1 MACSSRIMKFILI
14 LTMGLFLAAS
24 AGVAFAG
31 PPLSAAPK
39 NPEFLKYLQ
48 DKAMGKVTAVTPE
61 GQPLGYI
68 PPPFLLPQA
77 PTSMSSAPIVG
88 ALPAT
93 FDLRTSVPVGVT
105 AVRDQ
110 GQCGSC
116 WAFASFASLESY
128 LKYKAAA
135 TWDFSEEDLN
145 EYHLWDP
152 RVCEGG
158 NSLMS
163 TAYLARWAGPVNE
176 SDVPYPWAMATPGVA
191 VKKHVQKVWFL
202 PNRSSYTDNTTVK
215 TAVQTNGAVYVSFQ
229 WDAFYYNATNH
240 AYYYNSGEGG
250 NHAVA
255 IVGWNDSYAKTKFTP
270 QPPGNGAFIVRNS
283 WGTTWGENG
292 YFYLSYYDQSLTIGT
307 QFYNA
312 AGTSNYARIYEYDPL
327 GWTDSLGYGNPYNYA
342 WFANIFVA
350 GSASQIKGVS
360 FYTPA
365 PNCPY
370 QLYIYDNVTAPGT
383 NPKAGSLVKSL
394 SGTIAKA
401 GYNTIDF
408 TSAPATVTAN
418 KKFSVVVKL
427 TVPAQYADYW
437 PIPVEEPI
445 AGYSSGANAYS
456 GQSFISLNGTQWYD
470 LTTAW
475 DLRTNVCLKAFGKL
489 P

>member
-1 MACSSRIMKFILI
+1 
-14 LTMGLFLAAS
+14 MGLFLAAS
-24 AGVAFAG
+24 AAVAFAEG
-31 PPLSAAPK
+31 PTLSAAPK

-61 GQPLGYI
+61 GHPLGLI
-68 PPPFLLPQA
+68 PTPFLLPKA
-77 PTSMSSAPIVG
+77 SAGLSSAPVVQ
-88 ALPAT
+88 APLAT
-93 FDLRTSVPVGVT
+93 FDLRTSAPVGVT
-105 AVRDQ
+105 PVRDQ

-116 WAFASFASLESY
+116 WTFASFASLESY
-128 LKYKAAA
+128 LKYKQLQ
-135 TWDFSEEDLN
+135 TLDFSEEDLN

-176 SDVPYPWAMATPGVA
+176 SDVPYPWAMATPGVP

-229 WDAFYYNATNH
+229 WNAAYFNDDNDAYYNGVTT
-240 AYYYNSGEGG
+240 GG

-255 IVGWNDSYAKTKFTP
+255 IVGWNDAYPKTKFNTP
-270 QPPGNGAFIVRNS
+270 PPANGAFIVKNS
-283 WGTTWGENG
+283 WGTTWGESG
-292 YFYLSYYDQSLTIGT
+292 YFYMSYYDKSLTIGT

-312 AGTSNYARIYEYDPL
+312 AGTGNYARIYEYDPL
-327 GWTDSLGYGNPYNYA
+327 GWTNSIGYGADPKNIA
-342 WFANIFVA
+342 WFANIFLA
-350 GSASQIKGVS
+350 SSSAPKIKAVS

-370 QLYIYDNVTAPGT
+370 ALYIYKNVTAPMTGT
-383 NPKAGSLVKSL
+383 LVKTVE
-394 SGTIAKA
+394 GTISKA

-408 TSAPATVTAN
+408 SSSPAIVTAN

-427 TVPAQYADYW
+427 MVPTQYVWNW
-437 PIPVEEPI
+437 PIPIEQPY
-445 AGYSSGANAYS
+445 ADYSSGANAYS
-456 GQSFISLNGTQWYD
+456 GQSFISHDG
-470 LTTAW
+470 TAW
-475 DLRTNVCLKAFGKL
+475 DDLTGIWNARTNVCLKAFGA

>member
-1 MACSSRIMKFILI
+1 MACSGRIMKFILI
-14 LTMGLFLAAS
+14 LTMGLFLTAS

-39 NPEFLKYLQ
+39 NPEFSQYFQ

-61 GQPLGYI
+61 GHALGLI
-68 PPPFLLPQA
+68 PPPFLLPKA
-77 PTSMSSAPIVG
+77 STSLSSAPIVT

-145 EYHLWDP
+145 EYHLYNS

-202 PNRSSYTDNTTVK
+202 PNRSSYTDNTTIK
-215 TAVQTNGAVYVSFQ
+215 TAVQANGAVYVSFQ
-229 WDAFYYNATNH
+229 WVDGSYNSTYKS
-240 AYYYNSGEGG
+240 YYYTGTGG

-255 IVGWNDSYAKTKFTP
+255 IVGWDDSFSKTKFNV
-270 QPPGNGAFIVRNS
+270 QPPGNGAFIVKNS
-283 WGTTWGENG
+283 WGTAWGESG
-292 YFYLSYYDQSLTIGT
+292 YFYMSYYDNSLTIGT

-312 AGTSNYARIYEYDPL
+312 AGTGNYARIYEYDPL
-327 GWTDSLGYGNPYNYA
+327 GWTDSLGYGTNVA
-342 WFANIFVA
+342 WFANIFLA
-350 GSASQIKGVS
+350 SSSASKIKGVS
-360 FYTPA
+360 FYTPT

-370 QLYIYDNVTAPGT
+370 ELYIYDNVTAPRTGT
-383 NPKAGSLVKSL
+383 LKKTVT
-394 SGTIAKA
+394 GTISKG

-408 TSAPATVTAN
+408 SASPATVTAN

-427 TVPAQYADYW
+427 TVPTQYAYPY

-456 GQSFISLNGTQWYD
+456 GQSFVSSNGTSWSD

-489 P
+489 Q

>member
-1 MACSSRIMKFILI
+1 MACPSRIMKSILI

-24 AGVAFAG
+24 AGVVFAG

-61 GQPLGYI
+61 GRPLGLI
-68 PPPFLLPQA
+68 PTPFVLPKAGA
-77 PTSMSSAPIVG
+77 PSSLSAAPVVG

-93 FDLRTSVPVGVT
+93 FDLRTSVPAGVT

-145 EYHLWDP
+145 ENHLWDS

-158 NSLMS
+158 NHLMS

-176 SDVPYPWAMATPGVA
+176 SDVPYPWAMATPGVP

-202 PNRSSYTDNTTVK
+202 PDRASYTDNATVK
-215 TAVQTNGAVYVSFQ
+215 TAVQSNGTVYVTFQ
-229 WDAFYYNATNH
+229 WDAAYYNATNH
-240 AYYYNSGEGG
+240 SYYYTGTGG

-283 WGTTWGENG
+283 WGTGWGENG
-292 YFYLSYYDQSLTIGT
+292 YFYMSYYDVSLWIGA

-312 AGTSNYARIYEYDPL
+312 AGTANYARIYDYDPL
-327 GWTDSLGYGNPYNYA
+327 GWTNSLGWTSGQTNMS
-342 WFANIFVA
+342 WFANIFKA
-350 GSASQIKGVS
+350 SSSAPKIKAVS
-360 FYTPA
+360 FYTPT

-370 QLYIYDNVTAPGT
+370 ELRIYNNVTAPRTG
-383 NPKAGSLVKSL
+383 ALVKTVT
-394 SGTIAKA
+394 GTIAKA
-401 GYNTIDF
+401 GYNTVDF
-408 TSAPATVTAN
+408 SSSPATVTAN

-427 TVPAQYADYW
+427 TVPTQYNYPYPVPIEDYN
-437 PIPVEEPI
+437 VE
-445 AGYSSGANAYS
+445 YGANAYP
-456 GQSFISLNGTQWYD
+456 GQSFMSADGTTWYD
-470 LTTAW
+470 LTVLW
-475 DLRTNVCLKAFGKL
+475 NSRTNVCLKAFGA